1 MVKERERIILSL
13 TEIFS
18 YLFSFKSQF
27 FMIFKL
33 PCFPFFLY
41 ISPLFSSW
49 YSRRSRLVELYEC
62 DLCGDVDVDVNE
74 CICVSMHG
82 FVFHTKIAFRYYFLF
97 CLNFE
102 WPLRLRLAEW
112 MAGNLTASYEACW
125 HFILSVRV
133 TVVAVVG
140 VCVSVVFDRWNGV
153 GEICF
158 LLWFSRSIVL

>member
-1 MVKERERIILSL
+1 MVKERERIIMSL
-13 TEIFS
+13 TEIFRT
-18 YLFSFKSQF
+18 YFL
-27 FMIFKL
+27 L
-33 PCFPFFLY
+33 NHNFLY
-41 ISPLFSSW
+41 ITPLFSSW

-62 DLCGDVDVDVNE
+62 DLCGDVDVDE

-133 TVVAVVG
+133 TVVG

-158 LLWFSRSIVL
+158 FLLWFSRSIVL